1 MKRVLAIL
9 AVLASAAALA
19 ACGQVKPGYVGLKVN
34 QYGSGAGVD
43 CNPLGVGTYFT
54 PPGTTIEE
62 YPVFT
67 NTYTFS
73 HDPSEGNPTNEEFN
87 FQDNS
92 GVAISADVGVSYSV
106 EADKACLLFQKY
118 RVDTDGLLHGPIRNE
133 IRNELITAAS
143 QLQAQDIYGPKKGEL
158 LDAVQQRVQAYFS
171 PFGLRVEKLFWA
183 NNIRLPQAIQD
194 QITARIA
201 NENAASAAQAQ
212 VAVAQAQAQQR
223 VAEAQGEAQA
233 IQIQAQALKTNPE
246 YIQLQA
252 IQKWDGHLP
261 TYASNGPLPFIGNPI
276 VPAH

>member
-1 MKRVLAIL
+1 MKRSLTLL
-9 AVLASAAALA
+9 AVLAAALALA

-73 HDPSEGNPTNEEFN
+73 HDQTEGATANEEFN

-92 GVAISADVGVSYSV
+92 GVTISADIGVSYSV
-106 EADKACLLFQKY
+106 DPDKACILFQKY
-118 RVDTDGLLHGPIRNE
+118 RVDTDGLLHGPLRNE
-133 IRNELITAAS
+133 IRNELINAAS
-143 QLQAQDIYGPKKGEL
+143 QLQAQDIYGPKKGDL
-158 LDAVQQRVQAYFS
+158 LTAVQLHVQQYFA

-183 NNIRLPQAIQD
+183 NNIRLPQTIQD

-201 NENAASAAQAQ
+201 NENAAQAAQAQ

-233 IQIQAQALKTNPE
+233 IQIQAEALKTNPE

-252 IQKWDGHLP
+252 IAKWDGHLP
-261 TYASNGPLPFIGNPI
+261 TYASSGSLPFIGNPE
-276 VPAH
+276 PGH